1 LNVNAR
7 FLLTGLAGVAA
18 LGSLLTLGQSPARAA
33 DDIVIGFATAQS
45 GPEVPYDA
53 DGTRMALLWVEE
65 TNAAGGLMGRKLRA
79 VFADTKSDRTEGAKA
94 GQAVLRDGASVVVV
108 TCDYDY
114 GSPAALQAQRAGVIS
129 VSICAGDAKMGVLGV
144 GNLSFSASNVA
155 QAEGAALAQWSLTDK
170 KFTTGYVLLD
180 DSIEYDKS
188 LCAGYEWLFPLKG
201 GKIVGK
207 DTFKNADP
215 SIASQITRL
224 STAMKTEKVEAIMFC
239 SYAPGGP
246 SAIRQLRAAGINLPI
261 MTGVGLD
268 GTFWFDSVP
277 RLSEYYVA
285 VQASIFGDPRPSVEA
300 VKAKFKAKYGVEPI
314 NQHAYPIYGWFQL
327 WAKAVATT
335 NSVEGKTVVAEM
347 ETYKKE
353 PTALGPRSF
362 SKELHIQ
369 ATAPLV
375 INQITD
381 GKGKAITIVEAPE
394 VPHDVLYRLKK

>member
-1 LNVNAR
+1 MNVNAGT
-7 FLLTGLAGVAA
+7 FLAGLAV
-18 LGSLLTLGQSPARAA
+18 LGSAFAMTPAHAAA
-33 DDIVIGFATAQS
+33 DEIVIGFAIAQS
-45 GPEVPYDA
+45 GPQIPYDA
-53 DGTRMALLWVEE
+53 DGARMAQLWMEE
-65 TNAAGGLMGRKLRA
+65 TNAAGGLMGKKLRA

-94 GQAVLRDGASVVVV
+94 GQAVLREGAAVVVV
-108 TCDYDY
+108 TCDYDF

-129 VSICAGDAKMGVLGV
+129 VSICAGDPKMGPLGV

-155 QAEGAALAQWSLTDK
+155 QAEGAALAQWSLSEK

-215 SIASQITRL
+215 TIASQITRL
-224 STAMKTEKVEAIMFC
+224 STAMKTEKVEAIMLC
-239 SYAPGGP
+239 SYSPGGP

-268 GTFWFDSVP
+268 GTFWFGAVP
-277 RLSEYYVA
+277 NLSEYYVA
-285 VQASIFGDPRPSVEA
+285 VQASIFGDPRPAVEGI
-300 VKAKFKAKYGVEPI
+300 KAKFKAKYGAEPI
-314 NQHAYPIYGWFQL
+314 NQHAYPIYAWFQL
-327 WAKAVATT
+327 WAKAVAKTKAT
-335 NSVEGKTVVAEM
+335 EGKTVVAEM
-347 ETYKKE
+347 ETYKNE

-362 SKELHIQ
+362 SKDLHIQ

-381 GKGKAITIVEAPE
+381 GKGKATVIVEAPE
-394 VPHDVLYRLKK
+394 VPREVLYRLKK